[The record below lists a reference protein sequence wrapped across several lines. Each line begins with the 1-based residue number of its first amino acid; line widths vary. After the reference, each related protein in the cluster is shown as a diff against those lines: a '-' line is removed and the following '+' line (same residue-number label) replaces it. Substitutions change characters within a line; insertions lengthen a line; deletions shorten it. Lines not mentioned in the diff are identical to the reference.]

1 MFLISGD
8 EWESAHPNRKGMV
21 SDMEQLIH
29 SALAARE
36 RAYCPYSGFAV
47 GAALLTKG
55 GSIYTGCNVENV
67 AFSPSCCAERTA
79 FFKAVSEGETEFER
93 IVIVA
98 GSVKAATDST
108 AGGTVAIGSVRVSGE
123 LEKTT
128 PCGVCLQVMSEFCDP
143 DTFEVVAALSADEY
157 EVYRL
162 RELLPHGFH
171 SSNV

>member
-1 MFLISGD
+1 MQEISLFLISGD
-8 EWESAHPNRKGMV
+8 EWKSAHPNRKGMV
-21 SDMEQLIH
+21 TDMEQLIQN
-29 SALAARE
+29 ALAARE

-47 GAALLTKG
+47 GAALQTKG

-79 FFKAVSEGETEFER
+79 FFKAVSEGETEFGR

-98 GSVKAATDST
+98 GSVKG
-108 AGGTVAIGSVRVSGE
+108 AGK

-128 PCGVCLQVMSEFCDP
+128 PCGVCIQVMFEFCDP

-162 RELLPHGFH
+162 RELLPHGFQCGI
-171 SSNV
+171 